1 MDEHILDDALLM
13 RLVTEGDAELL
24 AIDRLLSAVFHAQET
39 ETPATIPLSPT
50 ERPQ

>member
-13 RLVTEGDAELL
+13 RLVTEGDSELL
-24 AIDRLLSAVFHAQET
+24 AIDRWLSAVFHAQEAK
-39 ETPATIPLSPT
+39 TPVNIPSSHT